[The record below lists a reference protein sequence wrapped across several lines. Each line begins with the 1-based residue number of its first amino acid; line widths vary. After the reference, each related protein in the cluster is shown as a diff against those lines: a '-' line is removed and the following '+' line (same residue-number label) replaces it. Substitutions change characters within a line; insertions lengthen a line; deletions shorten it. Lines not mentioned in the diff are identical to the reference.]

1 MAYIGTSPSNGVR
14 RRFVYEATANQTS
27 FSGNDES
34 GITLTYVD
42 SLYLDVY
49 QNGVKLKAGDDYTA
63 TTGTTVV
70 LVQGASADDVV
81 EMVSFDVF
89 SVNDSVSASA
99 GGSFAGNVAMAGTL
113 GVTGVTTGTIIK
125 GTTSLQTP
133 LIEFTDGDDAIA
145 IADGGIITIK
155 NTSSVVQGEGSNTTI
170 IAQGLTK
177 CWVNFNG
184 VGTIAARDSFNMTS
198 LTDNGTGDYTTTFA
212 NDFGNV
218 NYCFNGNSM
227 RENSRSHTNGQGSA
241 TAYAVGSY
249 RGITAFVAGSNGED
263 TANDSDIANRAFHG
277 DLA

>member
-70 LVQGASADDVV
+70 LVQGASVNDVV
-81 EMVSFDVF
+81 EMVAFDVF

-99 GGSFAGNVAMAGTL
+99 GGGFAGNISSPI
-113 GVTGVTTGTIIK
+113 VTGS
-125 GTTSLQTP
+125 TSLRTP

-145 IADGGIITIK
+145 IADGG
-155 NTSSVVQGEGSNTTI
+155 VVTLLTTAVAKSEGGAVTTI
-170 IAQGLTK
+170 IAQGLAKVWMNMNQGTTT
-177 CWVNFNG
+177 NG
-184 VGTIAARDSFNMTS
+184 SFNTS
-198 LTDNGTGDYTTTFA
+198 ALTDNGTGDYTITIANNMA
-212 NDFGNV
+212 NDD
-218 NYCFNGNSM
+218 YAAH
-227 RENSRSHTNGQGSA
+227 HTASDANTNTSVLIGVTKGGSLA
-241 TAYAVGSY
+241 TGSFSVY
-249 RGITAFVAGSNGED
+249 VLNEDSGASDGSD
-263 TANDSDIANRAFHG
+263 PSSISVLG

>member
-1 MAYIGTSPSNGVR
+1 MALTKVKGSGV
-14 RRFVYEATANQTS
+14 E
-27 FSGNDES
+27 
-34 GITLTYVD
+34 GITNLSNATFLSVNASEVATLLTTAVIN
-42 SLYLDVY
+42 SE
-49 QNGVKLKAGDDYTA
+49 GGAA
-63 TTGTTVV
+63 TT
-70 LVQGASADDVV
+70 
-81 EMVSFDVF
+81 
-89 SVNDSVSASA
+89 N
-99 GGSFAGNVAMAGTL
+99 
-113 GVTGVTTGTIIK
+113 
-125 GTTSLQTP
+125 
-133 LIEFTDGDDAIA
+133 
-145 IADGGIITIK
+145 
-155 NTSSVVQGEGSNTTI
+155 